1 MRKNKLRV
9 TSKGTELR
17 LMEFMQS
24 IALSMDACYLDKDTT
39 ALTRDQNYNASFL
52 ITRIEVERLC
62 KEFDVINHANLRKK
76 QKSFYSYFQPINLW
90 VSGFPST
97 LENDPDGMYKF
108 FSGLVRII
116 EDAHFILN
124 EDTNQKKRDA
134 IIQNAFLTFAEPAG
148 SA

>member
-24 IALSMDACYLDKDTT
+24 IALSMDACYLDNDTT
-39 ALTRDQNYNASFL
+39 ALTRDQNYNATFL

-90 VSGFPST
+90 AFRLPLRTTPMGCTSS
-97 LENDPDGMYKF
+97 LA
-108 FSGLVRII
+108 GL
-116 EDAHFILN
+116 
-124 EDTNQKKRDA
+124 
-134 IIQNAFLTFAEPAG
+134 
-148 SA
+148 SALLKTPISF